1 MGKLKSSL
9 DFLRMTNLKKPRN
22 GLGLS
27 DTIVSKKIEMFFLPS
42 VE

>member
-9 DFLRMTNLKKPRN
+9 DFLRMTNLKKPWN

-27 DTIVSKKIEMFFLPS
+27 DSNDLQEN
-42 VE
+42 